1 MKIAIMFRAV
11 EEIDGPGIASRNL
24 IDKLIEIDRENEYL
38 ILYMRPGFVGRYKQY
53 NNVKEILINSK
64 RKIIYDQIHV
74 PRVCK
79 REKVDLIFNPKFSVP
94 LLTSIKTLMIQRGS
108 EYWIYPEYYDRLDL
122 MYVNIFLPLYCRK
135 AVQIVTLSDV
145 LKRDLNKYINVPLE
159 KMKTI
164 YSAPAEIFKKIDDQQ
179 YLENVREQLKLPD
192 GKFVLAVTKAYSAVG
207 SKKKEFYPRKN
218 THGVINSFI
227 RAKQHLD
234 PGVSLV
240 LLGVN
245 IRETLE
251 EIGRDDLLA
260 RDDLFFPGYVPQE
273 LLPAVYNLAALLSF
287 PSYYESFGIPLVEA
301 MACGCPVITS
311 NVGASPEIVGDAAI
325 TVDPDDLDALTKGTF
340 DILSDDTLAGELSQ
354 KGLERAKDFVWQK
367 SALELRKTFE
377 KCLLRA

>member
-24 IDKLIEIDRENEYL
+24 IDKLIELDRENEYL
-38 ILYMRPGFVGRYKQY
+38 ILYMKPEFVGRYKQY
-53 NNVKEILINSK
+53 RNVREILVNSK

-74 PRVCK
+74 PRICK
-79 REKVDLIFNPKFSVP
+79 KEKVDLIFNPKFSVP
-94 LLTSIKTLMIQRGS
+94 LLTSIKSVMIQRGS

-122 MYVNIFLPLYCRK
+122 LYVNIFLPLYCRK
-135 AVQIVTLSDV
+135 AVQIITLSDV

-164 YSAPAEIFKKIDDQQ
+164 YSAPAEIFKKIRDEE
-179 YLENVREQLKLPD
+179 YLESIRKQLKLPK
-192 GKFVLAVTKAYSAVG
+192 GKFVLAVTKPYSAVG

-227 RAKQHLD
+227 SAKEQLD
-234 PGVSLV
+234 MDVKLV
-240 LLGVN
+240 LLGIN

-260 RDDLFFPGYVPQE
+260 RDDLVFPGYVSQE
-273 LLPAVYNLAALLSF
+273 LLPAVYNLASLLSF

-301 MACGCPVITS
+301 MACGCPIITS
-311 NVGASPEIVGDAAI
+311 NVGACPEIVADAAI
-325 TVDPDDLDALTKGTF
+325 TVDPDDHNGLTQGIV
-340 DILSDDTLAGELSQ
+340 DILSKNALAEELSQ
-354 KGLERAKDFVWQK
+354 KGLKRAEEFVWEK
-367 SALELRKTFE
+367 SALELKKTFE
-377 KCLLRA
+377 ECLR